1 MENKYENTTKKGL
14 LEKLEVKEIALNYIN
29 KEIEIN
35 TKMIKGYFE
44 SITDQK
50 ELYKK
55 LYQEWNSIDD
65 LKWKVLIM
73 NKHRELEQL
82 RESKKDIESHIT
94 AIKDNLSTYDARMN
108 KVFGRKSPFIA
119 MDFGY
124 DINLKVI

>member
-1 MENKYENTTKKGL
+1 MLSRYESMTKKGL
-14 LEKLEVKEIALNYIN
+14 LEKLEIKEIALNYIN
-29 KEIEIN
+29 KEIEVN
-35 TKMIKGYFE
+35 TKIIKGYFE

-82 RESKKDIESHIT
+82 RESKKDIENHIT
-94 AIKDNLSTYDARMN
+94 AIKENLSTYDTRMN
-108 KVFGRKSPFIA
+108 KIFGRKSPFIQ

-124 DINLKVI
+124 NINLKVV

>member
-1 MENKYENTTKKGL
+1 MFENMNKKGL
-14 LEKLEVKEIALNYIN
+14 LEELEVKEIALDYIN
-29 KEIEIN
+29 KEIKIN

-55 LYQEWNSIDD
+55 LYQEWNSIND

-82 RESKKDIESHIT
+82 RESKKDIENHIT
-94 AIKDNLSTYDARMN
+94 AIKENLSTYDTRMN
-108 KVFGRKSPFIA
+108 KIFGRKSPFIQ

-124 DINLKVI
+124 NINLKVV